1 MSQVPL
7 RVAHIDDDDDLRA
20 MVRLA
25 LQADAGIAVASV
37 ASGKDA
43 LELVPD
49 FHPDIILVDL
59 LMPGMG
65 GMETVRALR
74 ERMDMSH
81 VAVVLATGMDE
92 LQPVGD
98 LSEAG
103 VSAIIRKPFDANT
116 LASRL
121 EGMRPR

>member
-1 MSQVPL
+1 MSESPL

-20 MVRLA
+20 VVRLA
-25 LQADAGIAVASV
+25 LKVNAGIDVASLG
-37 ASGKDA
+37 SGQAA
-43 LELVPD
+43 LEVLPS

-65 GMETVRALR
+65 GVETLRALR
-74 ERMDMSH
+74 ERMDLSQ

-92 LQPVGD
+92 LDNSQD
-98 LSEAG
+98 WSDAG
-103 VSAIIRKPFDANT
+103 VAAVIRKPFDADT
-116 LASRL
+116 LALRL